1 MLPLMGKSGINVG
14 FIMKTLLRGG
24 LWELKLGAKPN
35 KKWGVEELP
44 PSFISSK

>member
-1 MLPLMGKSGINVG
+1 
-14 FIMKTLLRGG
+14 MKTLLRGDF
-24 LWELKLGAKPN
+24 ELKLGAKPN

>member
-1 MLPLMGKSGINVG
+1 MGKSGINVG
-14 FIMKTLLRGG
+14 FIMK
-24 LWELKLGAKPN
+24 KLGAKPN

>member
-1 MLPLMGKSGINVG
+1 MLPLNGKKSGINVG
-14 FIMKTLLRGG
+14 FIMKTLLRGDFG
-24 LWELKLGAKPN
+24 VEIRAKPN